1 VTRDARWGDSRAR
14 RCSIGS
20 GQFLHRAA
28 GLDDALDPAT
38 LMSEAIRLAATD
50 AGLASVPT
58 PDSLRVVS
66 LLSWRYGN
74 PAHVVA
80 EQLALAPRDLAY
92 TTAGG
97 NTPQTLVNMTAR
109 EIADGSV
116 DLAILTGGEAWRTRM
131 RARKQGAELKWPK
144 APADSVPRIIGEELV
159 MNHPTELARQIVM
172 PVQVYPM
179 FESAI
184 RAAAGEGVDEHQVAI
199 SELWAGFS
207 EVAARNPNAW
217 IRDAKTAEEIRTTG
231 PGNRMVGY
239 PYPKYMNS
247 NNDVDMAAALIMCS
261 VERAR
266 SLGVPEDRWVFVH
279 SGTDCHE
286 HQFISN
292 RWTFS
297 DTPAIELGGG
307 MALDLAGVGIDDV
320 AIVDLYSC
328 FPAAVQLGAKS
339 LGLSRDRQLT
349 RTGGLSFAGGPWNN
363 YVMHAIATVMDD
375 LRERPGEK
383 GLVWANGGYTTKHA
397 FGVYSTTP
405 PPDGFRYAYPQDEI
419 DAMPRRDLAEAADA
433 AGPATIEAY
442 TVMHSR
448 EGEPEK
454 GIAACL
460 LADGRR
466 AWGTSEDVAL
476 AAAMCEGEWVGRGI
490 TLDADGVLQHDD

>member
-1 VTRDARWGDSRAR
+1 MGGNSPQSLVNATANE
-14 RCSIGS
+14 I
-20 GQFLHRAA
+20 AA
-28 GLDDALDPAT
+28 GEL
-38 LMSEAIRLAATD
+38 
-50 AGLASVPT
+50 
-58 PDSLRVVS
+58 
-66 LLSWRYGN
+66 
-74 PAHVVA
+74 
-80 EQLALAPRDLAY
+80 
-92 TTAGG
+92 
-97 NTPQTLVNMTAR
+97 
-109 EIADGSV
+109 

-131 RARKQGAELKWPK
+131 RARKQDVELPWPK
-144 APADSVPRIIGEELV
+144 APQDSHPRIIGEELV
-159 MNHPTELARQIVM
+159 MNHPSEIARQIVM

-179 FESAI
+179 FETAV
-184 RAAAGEGVDEHQVAI
+184 RAAAGEGVDEHLAHV
-199 SELWAGFS
+199 SEMWAGFS
-207 EVAARNPNAW
+207 EVASHNDNAW
-217 IRDAKTAEEIRTTG
+217 IRDAKSAEEIRTPTTQ
-231 PGNRMVGY
+231 NRMVGH
-239 PYPKYMNS
+239 PYTKSMNS
-247 NNDVDMAAALIMCS
+247 NNDVDMSAALIMCS
-261 VERAR
+261 ADSAR

-279 SGTDCHE
+279 AGTDCHE
-286 HQFISN
+286 HQFISH

-307 MALDLAGVGIDDV
+307 MALDMAGVHIDEV
-320 AIVDLYSC
+320 SVIDLYSC
-328 FPAAVQLGAKS
+328 FPSAVQLGAKS
-339 LGLSRDRQLT
+339 LGIGLDRQLT
-349 RTGGLSFAGGPWNN
+349 RTGGLAFAGGPWNN